1 MSLRSRIF
9 CALMLGIACLGL
21 LCAALVWQTQ
31 AYAQQQQGRL
41 LLQTLT
47 HAWEQWQ
54 AQQMDALQRA
64 AQQLT
69 DAPRHGLEQRMHALA
84 KGRPGLRID
93 LFDENAQRLATT
105 AASAD
110 SEPLPDPAALPAQGL
125 HALSARTYS
134 WLWRTRAG
142 PHVLVLSQDAVA
154 VLPALAQRLEGP
166 FHLLNMRG
174 NPAAGAP
181 APGASAAGIAERRMS
196 ADEQFFAQVVVPV
209 RHAQVLT
216 LAAGDARLAGQ
227 PALQLVSQPLTG
239 AGGSVI
245 GTLVWSRPISA
256 DAQQQRQFAR
266 RLAMQAGALLL
277 LVSAGLF
284 LFLRHALDP
293 LTRNVQV
300 LESLARGQT
309 DIALHAGEDDA
320 QDESGSVARGV
331 LQIRSELLS
340 LETLRQERVRT
351 RRQQERLIRDQLRS
365 LAENLDPTS
374 REEILLA
381 LGTQAVATASTMNEA
396 PNGLAD
402 LAGILG
408 RMSGLVST
416 QQSRLLKLL
425 REVQAS
431 VQTQAMLASLQQ
443 ELEIAREMQLSIL
456 PRQTPSR
463 PEIEIAAT
471 MIAAKEIGGDFY
483 DYFAIDDDHL
493 AIVIADVSGKG
504 VPAAFFMAISR
515 TLLKSNGLFLRTP
528 GATIAALNDQLCTE
542 NDQMMFVT
550 VFYAVLQLSSGQLTY
565 VNAGHNPPVLMQ
577 QGKAQFFPR
586 GRNMG
591 LAVLAG
597 QHYQEGALQLSPGD
611 SLLLYTDG
619 VTEATDAQNMLFGDP
634 RLLRVVQ
641 SFKPRP
647 DQRGPARQLTEHI
660 VAQVRRFEAGAA
672 QADDI
677 TVVTLTYKGQAPGT
691 GVNAAPTSAVSFP
704 LLPGVP

>member
-1 MSLRSRIF
+1 MSLRSRIL
-9 CALMLGIACLGL
+9 CALVLGIACLGL
-21 LCAALVWQTQ
+21 LCAALVWQAL
-31 AYAQQQQGRL
+31 AYAQQQQARL
-41 LLQTLT
+41 LLQTQS

-54 AQQMDALQRA
+54 SQQIAELQRVA
-64 AQQLT
+64 EQLT
-69 DAPRHGLEQRMHALA
+69 DAPQHGLEQHMQALA
-84 KGRPGLRID
+84 KSRPGLRID

-105 AASAD
+105 AAGAD
-110 SEPLPDPAALPAQGL
+110 SEPLPDPVALPAQLL

-134 WLWRTRAG
+134 WLWRTSAG
-142 PHVLVLSQDAVA
+142 PQVLVLSQDAVA
-154 VLPALAQRLEGP
+154 VLPALAQRLEGT

-174 NPAAGAP
+174 NPAAGVP
-181 APGASAAGIAERRMS
+181 AARAL
-196 ADEQFFAQVVVPV
+196 ADEHFFAQVVVPV
-209 RHAQVLT
+209 RDAQVLT

-227 PALQLVSQPLTG
+227 PALQLVSQPLNG
-239 AGGSVI
+239 ASGGVI
-245 GTLVWSRPISA
+245 GSLVWSRPISA
-256 DAQQQRQFAR
+256 DAQQQRRFAQ
-266 RLAMQAGALLL
+266 RLTLQAGAVLL
-277 LVSAGLF
+277 LVIGGLF
-284 LFLRHALDP
+284 VFLRHALDP

-300 LESLARGQT
+300 LELLARGQT
-309 DIALHAGEDDA
+309 DIALHAGEEDA

-365 LAENLDPTS
+365 LAENLDPAS

-381 LGTQAVATASTMNEA
+381 LGTQAVATASAPAEA

-416 QQSRLLKLL
+416 QQVRLLKLL

-431 VQTQAMLASLQQ
+431 VRTQAMLASLQQ

-493 AIVIADVSGKG
+493 ALVIADVSGKG
-504 VPAAFFMAISR
+504 VPAAFFMAIAR

-528 GATIAALNDQLCTE
+528 GATIAALNEQLCTE

-565 VNAGHNPPVLMQ
+565 VNAGHNPPVLVQ

-591 LAVLAG
+591 LAVLEG
-597 QHYQEGALQLSPGD
+597 QHYQEGSLQLSPGD

-619 VTEATDAQNMLFGDP
+619 VTEATDAQNALFGDT

-647 DQRGPARQLTEHI
+647 EQRGPARQLTEHI

-691 GVNAAPTSAVSFP
+691 GAKAATSCAVSSP
-704 LLPGVP
+704 PLPGLP

>member
-9 CALMLGIACLGL
+9 CALSLGIACLGL

-31 AYAQQQQGRL
+31 AYAQRQQAAL
-41 LLQTLT
+41 LLQTQT
-47 HAWEQWQ
+47 YAWEQWQ
-54 AQQMDALQRA
+54 AQQIAALQRLA
-64 AQQLT
+64 AQLGE
-69 DAPRHGLEQRMHALA
+69 APAQSLAPRMHAMA
-84 KGRPGLRID
+84 KDHPGLRID
-93 LFDENAQRLATT
+93 LFDQDGQRLDTT
-105 AASAD
+105 AAGG
-110 SEPLPDPAALPAQGL
+110 DPAPLLDPFAATPPARGL
-125 HALSARTYS
+125 HQLSAREYR
-134 WLWRTRAG
+134 WVQRTRTG
-142 PHVLVLSQDAVA
+142 PHWLVLSQDAVA
-154 VLPALAQRLEGP
+154 VLPALAQRLDGA

-174 NPAAGAP
+174 NPVAGTP
-181 APGASAAGIAERRMS
+181 VAGMPVADAS
-196 ADEQFFAQVVVPV
+196 ADEHFFAQVVVPV
-209 RHAQVLT
+209 RDTQVLT
-216 LAAGDARLAGQ
+216 LAADDPRLGGQ

-239 AGGSVI
+239 AGGGVI
-245 GTLVWSRPISA
+245 GSLVWSRPVSA
-256 DAQQQRQFAR
+256 DVQQERLFAQ
-266 RLAMQAGALLL
+266 RLALQAGAVLL
-277 LVSAGLF
+277 LVMGGLL

-293 LTRNVQV
+293 LARSVQV
-300 LESLARGQT
+300 LESLAQGQT
-309 DIALHAGEDDA
+309 DVALYAGEEDA
-320 QDESGSVARGV
+320 QDESGSVARSV
-331 LQIRSELLS
+331 LQIRTELLS

-365 LAENLDPTS
+365 LAESLDPAS

-381 LGTQAVATASTMNEA
+381 LGTQGGVAASAPAEA

-402 LAGILG
+402 LASILG

-456 PRQTPSR
+456 PRQTPNR

-483 DYFAIDDDHL
+483 DYFAIDNDHL

-565 VNAGHNPPVLMQ
+565 VNAGHNPPLLLREGRVE
-577 QGKAQFFPR
+577 FFPK

-591 LAVLAG
+591 LAVMDG
-597 QHYQEGALQLSPGD
+597 QQYHEGTLQLDAGD
-611 SLLLYTDG
+611 GLLLYTDG
-619 VTEATDAQNMLFGDP
+619 VTEANDAQGMLFGDAQ
-634 RLLRVVQ
+634 LLEAVAA
-641 SFKPRP
+641 FITRP
-647 DQRGPARQLTEHI
+647 DRRGHARQLTQHV
-660 VAQVRRFEAGAA
+660 VAQVRQFEAGTA

-677 TVVTLTYKGQAPGT
+677 TVVALTYKGRAP
-691 GVNAAPTSAVSFP
+691 
-704 LLPGVP
+704 

>member
-9 CALMLGIACLGL
+9 CALALGMACLGL

-31 AYAQQQQGRL
+31 SYAQQQQARL
-41 LLQTLT
+41 LLQTQT
-47 HAWEQWQ
+47 YAWEQWQ
-54 AQQMDALQRA
+54 AQQIAALQRLA
-64 AQQLT
+64 AQLGEAPAQAL
-69 DAPRHGLEQRMHALA
+69 APRMQAMANDH
-84 KGRPGLRID
+84 PGLRID
-93 LFDENAQRLATT
+93 LFDQDGQRLDTT
-105 AASAD
+105 AAGG
-110 SEPLPDPAALPAQGL
+110 DPAPLLDPFAATAPARGL
-125 HALSARTYS
+125 HQLSAREYS
-134 WLWRTRAG
+134 WVQRTRAG
-142 PHVLVLSQDAVA
+142 PHWLVLSQDAVA
-154 VLPALAQRLEGP
+154 VLPALAQRLDGA

-174 NPAAGAP
+174 NPVAGMP
-181 APGASAAGIAERRMS
+181 VAGTS
-196 ADEQFFAQVVVPV
+196 ADEHFFAQVVVPV
-209 RHAQVLT
+209 RDTQVLT
-216 LAAGDARLAGQ
+216 LAADDPRLGRQA
-227 PALQLVSQPLTG
+227 ALQLVSQPLTG
-239 AGGSVI
+239 ASGGVI
-245 GTLVWSRPISA
+245 GSLVWSRPVSA
-256 DAQQQRQFAR
+256 DVLQERLFAQ
-266 RLAMQAGALLL
+266 RLALQAGAVLL
-277 LVSAGLF
+277 LVMAGLF

-293 LTRNVQV
+293 LARSVQV
-300 LESLARGQT
+300 LESLAQGQT
-309 DIALHAGEDDA
+309 DVALYAGEEDA
-320 QDESGSVARGV
+320 QDESGSVARSV
-331 LQIRSELLS
+331 LQIRTELLS

-365 LAENLDPTS
+365 LAESLDPAS

-381 LGTQAVATASTMNEA
+381 LGTQGGVAASAPTEA

-402 LAGILG
+402 LASILG

-456 PRQTPSR
+456 PRQTPNR

-565 VNAGHNPPVLMQ
+565 VNAGHNPPILLQ
-577 QGKAQFFPR
+577 QGTAQFFPK

-591 LAVLAG
+591 LAVLED
-597 QHYQEGALQLSPGD
+597 QRYHEGTLQLSAGD

-619 VTEATDAQNMLFGDP
+619 VTEATDAHSALFGDP
-634 RLLRVVQ
+634 RLLQVVQ
-641 SFKPRP
+641 AFKALP
-647 DQRGPARQLTEHI
+647 DRRGEARQLTEHI
-660 VAQVRRFEAGAA
+660 VTEVRRFEAGAA

-677 TVVTLTYKGQAPGT
+677 TVVTLTYKGCAP
-691 GVNAAPTSAVSFP
+691 
-704 LLPGVP
+704 

>member
-1 MSLRSRIF
+1 MTLRSRIF
-9 CALMLGIACLGL
+9 CALAVGLACLGL
-21 LCAALVWQTQ
+21 LCAALVWQSL
-31 AYAQQQQGRL
+31 AYARHQQARL
-41 LLQTLT
+41 LLNSQA

-54 AQQMDALQRA
+54 AQQMAALQRLA
-64 AQQLT
+64 TQLG
-69 DAPRHGLEQRMHALA
+69 DGPANALAQRMHAMA
-84 KGRPGLRID
+84 RNHPGLRID
-93 LFDENAQRLATT
+93 LFDENAQRLDTT
-105 AASAD
+105 AAGGD
-110 SEPLPDPAALPAQGL
+110 SLALLEPFAATPPAPGL
-125 HALSARTYS
+125 HALSAREYS
-134 WLWRTRAG
+134 WLLRTHVGAQ
-142 PHVLVLSQDAVA
+142 VLVLSQDAVA
-154 VLPALAQRLEGP
+154 VLPALAQSLAGP

-174 NPAAGAP
+174 NPVAGMP
-181 APGASAAGIAERRMS
+181 VAGTPVAGTPVAGMP

-209 RHAQVLT
+209 RDAQVLT
-216 LAAGDARLAGQ
+216 LDAGDARLGGQ
-227 PALQLVSQPLTG
+227 AALQLVSQPLIG
-239 AGGSVI
+239 ASGGVI
-245 GTLVWSRPISA
+245 GSLVWSRPVA
-256 DAQQQRQFAR
+256 AERQQEGLFVR
-266 RLAMQAGALLL
+266 RAALQTGAVLL
-277 LVSAGLF
+277 LVLGGL
-284 LFLRHALDP
+284 LVFLRHALDP

-309 DIALHAGEDDA
+309 DVALYAGEDDA
-320 QDESGSVARGV
+320 PDESGSVARGV
-331 LQIRSELLS
+331 LQLRTELLS

-365 LAENLDPTS
+365 LADNLDPAS
-374 REEILLA
+374 REEILQA
-381 LGTQAVATASTMNEA
+381 LGSQGEAGTNVTEA

-456 PRQTPSR
+456 PRQTPNR
-463 PEIEIAAT
+463 PEVEVAAA

-493 AIVIADVSGKG
+493 AVVIADVSGKG

-565 VNAGHNPPVLMQ
+565 VNAGHNPPVLLQ
-577 QGKAQFFPR
+577 PGQVQFFPK
-586 GRNMG
+586 GRNMA
-591 LAVLAG
+591 LAVREG
-597 QHYQEGALQLSPGD
+597 QQYHEGTLQLSAGD

-619 VTEATDAQNMLFGDP
+619 VTEATNAQSALFGDAQ
-634 RLLRVVQ
+634 LLQVVQ
-641 SFKPRP
+641 SFEARA
-647 DQRGPARQLTEHI
+647 DRRGPARQLTEHI
-660 VAQVRRFEAGAA
+660 VAQVRRFEDGAA

-677 TVVTLTYKGQAPGT
+677 TVVTLTYKGRAP
-691 GVNAAPTSAVSFP
+691 
-704 LLPGVP
+704 

>member
-9 CALMLGIACLGL
+9 CALALGIACLGL
-21 LCAALVWQTQ
+21 LCAALVWQTL
-31 AYAQQQQGRL
+31 AYAQQQQARL
-41 LLQTLT
+41 LLQTQAY
-47 HAWEQWQ
+47 AWEQWQ
-54 AQQMDALQRA
+54 GQQIAALQRLA
-64 AQQLT
+64 AQLG
-69 DAPRHGLEQRMHALA
+69 DGPARALEQRMHAMA
-84 KGRPGLRID
+84 KNHPGLRID

-105 AASAD
+105 AAGAD
-110 SEPLPDPAALPAQGL
+110 PEPLLDPFAAAPPAHGL
-125 HALSARTYS
+125 HQLSAREYS
-134 WLWRTRAG
+134 WLQRTRVG
-142 PHVLVLSQDAVA
+142 PQVLVLSQDAVA
-154 VLPALAQRLEGP
+154 VVPALAQRLAGP
-166 FHLLNMRG
+166 FHILNMRG
-174 NPAAGAP
+174 NPV
-181 APGASAAGIAERRMS
+181 AGIS
-196 ADEQFFAQVVVPV
+196 ADEHFFGQVVVPV
-209 RHAQVLT
+209 RDAQVLT
-216 LAAGDARLAGQ
+216 LAAGDPRLAGQ
-227 PALQLVSQPLTG
+227 PALQLVSQPLAG
-239 AGGSVI
+239 ASGGVI
-245 GTLVWSRPISA
+245 GSLVWSRPVSA
-256 DAQQQRQFAR
+256 DVLQDRLFAQRVA
-266 RLAMQAGALLL
+266 LQAGAVLL
-277 LVSAGLF
+277 LVMGGLF

-293 LTRNVQV
+293 LARNVQV
-300 LESLARGQT
+300 LQSLAQGQT
-309 DIALHAGEDDA
+309 DVALYAGEEDA

-365 LAENLDPTS
+365 LADSLDPAS

-381 LGTQAVATASTMNEA
+381 LGSQGGAGTPAPGEA

-416 QQSRLLKLL
+416 QQNRLLKLL

-456 PRQTPSR
+456 PRQTPNR

-565 VNAGHNPPVLMQ
+565 VNAGHNPPILVQ
-577 QGKAQFFPR
+577 QGIAQFFPK

-591 LAVLAG
+591 LAVLED
-597 QHYQEGALQLSPGD
+597 QQYHEGTLQLRAGD

-619 VTEATDAQNMLFGDP
+619 VTEATDAHSALFGDA
-634 RLLRVVQ
+634 RLLQVVQ
-641 SFKPRP
+641 SFKAQP
-647 DQRGPARQLTEHI
+647 DRRGEARQLTERI
-660 VAQVRRFEAGAA
+660 VEEVRHFEAGAA

-677 TVVTLTYKGQAPGT
+677 TVVALTYKGGAQ
-691 GVNAAPTSAVSFP
+691 
-704 LLPGVP
+704 